1 MSIIRRLD
9 LDADARLSLKE
20 FIDGLTP
27 NDPYSKCLK
36 RLEINQQTRG
46 TKAYQN
52 VPEEPSKVL
61 KKSSSVRKTSM
72 TPSKS
77 NAFIVKDCQMFGS
90 SAGRSK
96 SRPKEREPRKASQKP
111 SIKNYINRSKSA
123 KARKPKHSAK
133 EIRQKKAKLFQ
144 KLREDIIEK
153 YGKENVQK
161 TATKNKQTGNG
172 DDTWAEMGDFIKLS
186 SKRRER
192 RLKSAQKS
200 RTGSPSKELQEET

>member
-1 MSIIRRLD
+1 
-9 LDADARLSLKE
+9 
-20 FIDGLTP
+20 
-27 NDPYSKCLK
+27 
-36 RLEINQQTRG
+36 
-46 TKAYQN
+46 
-52 VPEEPSKVL
+52 
-61 KKSSSVRKTSM
+61 M

-96 SRPKEREPRKASQKP
+96 SRPKERESGKACQKP
-111 SIKNYINRSKSA
+111 KIKNYINRSKSA
-123 KARKPKHSAK
+123 KRKPQQSAK

-161 TATKNKQTGNG
+161 TATKNKQMGNG

-192 RLKSAQKS
+192 RLKSA
-200 RTGSPSKELQEET
+200 